1 MIDAKRLIEQLLS
14 GAQGGQS
21 QQGASA
27 SPRGHAANQAHGG
40 LAERVTGA
48 LGSVGDYARRN
59 PLLAGTLAGGLASI
73 VLGSKSGRK
82 LATTALTYGGLAA
95 IGGLAYK
102 AYQDYRTA
110 QSKPADAAAPAG
122 QGGAVLLPPPAD
134 SAFAI
139 ENAPQGEHV
148 FALELVVA
156 MINATKADGHID
168 DAERAKI
175 EARLSEGGLDEEER
189 AFLGRELPGPWTSS
203 VWSRRRRTRKR
214 RSSCMRPRAWP
225 SPPITQQSG
234 PISRCWPHVLVSS
247 RSWRSR
253 STRRSRTRG
262 HSGPATTHPRSEQP
276 TRGGISGIRSAC
288 AIAAPRGVSYGA
300 RSCA

>member
-122 QGGAVLLPPPAD
+122 QGGAVLLPPPAN

-189 AFLGRELPGPWTSS
+189 AFLGRELAGPLDIERVVKAAKNKEAAIELYAASCLAVTADHPAERAYLAMLAARLGLEPELAKS
-203 VWSRRRRTRKR
+203 VDQTVANA
-214 RSSCMRPRAWP
+214 RA
-225 SPPITQQSG
+225 
-234 PISRCWPHVLVSS
+234 
-247 RSWRSR
+247 
-253 STRRSRTRG
+253 
-262 HSGPATTHPRSEQP
+262 
-276 TRGGISGIRSAC
+276 
-288 AIAAPRGVSYGA
+288 
-300 RSCA
+300 